1 MRLNKLYILLIFNI
15 LVIAGIDGQDLHF
28 THFELAPTLVNPGLA
43 GQFSGTYRANAV
55 YRDQNRNGGG
65 VTEYST
71 LSATV
76 DLPVIR
82 GFRKQD
88 WLGAGLTMGRDGAG
102 SAGLRM
108 STFGLNVAYHLS
120 LDKKQT
126 SILSLGVQMTAGSLS
141 FVQNDLLFN
150 SVIATG
156 DLSTIAQEF
165 QTNVQQANQMG
176 GNMGGGPSR
185 SGSLNDLQVGL
196 VYNARRKTTDFK
208 IGASVEGIL
217 GPDRAYQNGTD
228 EKAIGIN
235 GFVEYSHANSK
246 RSYLTHRAF
255 YYTQD
260 GGSAINVNSRY
271 HYKVNPEKDLYIY
284 GGLGTRVFRSALLF
298 VGIQTGPWRAGL
310 SYDLDLDS
318 SIEATDMHQ
327 ALELGVSY
335 LGIINKRPKVDPII
349 YCPRI

>member
-1 MRLNKLYILLIFNI
+1 MKLNKLYILIIFNI
-15 LVIAGIDGQDLHF
+15 LVTVGLSGQDLHF

-43 GQFSGTYRANAV
+43 GQFSGTYRGSLV
-55 YRDQNRNGGG
+55 YRDQNRNG
-65 VTEYST
+65 EINPYQT

-88 WLGAGLTMGRDGAG
+88 WLGAGLAIARDGAG

-108 STFGLNVAYHLS
+108 STFGLNVAYHLG

-126 SILSLGVQMTAGSLS
+126 SILSLGVQMTAGSLT
-141 FVQNDLLFN
+141 FANRELFFG
-150 SVIATG
+150 SVFQSGMPSDIAR
-156 DLSTIAQEF
+156 DFEA
-165 QTNVQQANQMG
+165 NVQQGNTPG
-176 GNMGGGPSR
+176 GMGGGPTR

-196 VYNARRKTTDFK
+196 VYNARGKTTDFK

-217 GPDRAYQNGTD
+217 GPNRAYQNGTD

-235 GFVEYSHANSK
+235 GFVEYTHANSK
-246 RSYLTHRAF
+246 RSYLTHRVF

-260 GGSAINVNSRY
+260 GGSAINANSRY

-298 VGIQTGPWRAGL
+298 AGIQTGPWRAGL

-318 SIEATDMHQ
+318 SIEATEMHQ
-327 ALELGVSY
+327 ALEIGVTY

>member
-1 MRLNKLYILLIFNI
+1 MKLNKLYIALIFNAFV
-15 LVIAGIDGQDLHF
+15 LSGLSGQDLHF
-28 THFELAPTLVNPGLA
+28 TQFELAPTLVNPGLA
-43 GQFSGTYRANAV
+43 GQFSGTYRVSGV
-55 YRDQNRNGGG
+55 YRDQQRNGGG
-65 VTEYST
+65 IDPYQT
-71 LSATV
+71 LSVTA

-88 WLGAGLTMGRDGAG
+88 WLGAGLTMARDGAG

-108 STFGLNVAYHLS
+108 STFGLNVAYHLG

-126 SILSLGVQMTAGSLS
+126 SILSLGVQMTAGSLT
-141 FVQNDLLFN
+141 FADRDLFFG
-150 SVIATG
+150 SVFQSGMPSDVAR
-156 DLSTIAQEF
+156 QF
-165 QTNVQQANQMG
+165 QTNTQNSNGPG
-176 GNMGGGPSR
+176 GNMGPTR

-196 VYNARRKTTDFK
+196 VYNARGKTTDFK
-208 IGASVEGIL
+208 AGVAVEGIL
-217 GPDRAYQNGTD
+217 GPDRAYENGTD

-235 GFVEYSHANSK
+235 GFIEYSHANGK

-260 GGSAINVNSRY
+260 GGTGINANSRY
-271 HYKVNPEKDLYIY
+271 HYKINPEKDLYVY
-284 GGLGTRVFRSALLF
+284 GGLGTRVFRSVLLF
-298 VGIQTGPWRAGL
+298 AGVQTGPWRAGL
-310 SYDLDLDS
+310 SYDLDIDG
-318 SIEATDMHQ
+318 SIELTNMHQ